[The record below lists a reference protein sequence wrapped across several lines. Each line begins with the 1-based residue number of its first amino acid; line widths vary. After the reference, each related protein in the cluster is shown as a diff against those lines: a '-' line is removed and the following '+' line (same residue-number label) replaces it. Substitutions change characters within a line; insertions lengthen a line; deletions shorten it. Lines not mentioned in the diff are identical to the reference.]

1 MKISSWLTV
10 VILLNFLF
18 SWASNLP
25 QNVGDNVPAGKLS
38 SLSFAPFREGHDPM
52 LEVFP
57 EAKELEEDIA
67 LMGKVTRN
75 IRTYASAEGTMPLI
89 PNLARKYGLT
99 MLQGAWLG
107 SYKVDDAQESEKLKT
122 QNELE
127 IAQLIRSANENPDVV
142 KRVIVGNEV
151 LLRGDLEPEELI
163 GYIRKVKQAIK
174 QPVSYAD
181 VWSMYMKYPQLIN
194 EVDFITI
201 HILPYWEDEPI
212 AVENAPEHIER
223 IYKQV
228 QEEEKS
234 IGADKPILIGESGWP
249 SGGKQRGFAI
259 PSVVN
264 EAKFIRDFIQV
275 ANKNGFDYNIVEAF
289 NQPWKAKLE
298 GTIGAKWGLYDSS
311 RQQVFPLTGKVLEH
325 TYWQF
330 NFIISTILFLSIVSA
345 VLKTPVRALMNTP
358 HLLSFLLIV
367 QILAVLFVSQIVTL
381 LDSSFT
387 NFQRL
392 QSGLIL
398 GFNGVWTYL
407 LIQRII
413 DVVTKQKTLQTIVN
427 RLYYG
432 LLVIITYAMIK
443 TLILAW
449 DGRYVSFPTVVT
461 QLQVVGLIS
470 LFFIGLMQ
478 HKMPFSDCLHLT
490 TLLSYVPRKPSHIP
504 LVAYF
509 LTGLSILLLIGET
522 CAFMA
527 SRDFIMAY
535 PLFSERLQTAIL
547 FTICNQQ
554 LLFWLVSLGILAAP
568 FFVSGKTRKSV
579 DSGIVMP

>member
-1 MKISSWLTV
+1 MKILSWLTV

-25 QNVGDNVPAGKLS
+25 QNVGNDVPAGKLN

-52 LEVFP
+52 LEIFP
-57 EAKELEEDIA
+57 DAKQIEEDVA
-67 LMGKVTRN
+67 LMGKVTHN

-89 PNLARKYGLT
+89 PTLARKYDLT

-107 SYKVDDAQESEKLKT
+107 SYKADTAQETEKLKA

-127 IAQLIRSANENPDVV
+127 ITQLIQSANENPDVV

-163 GYIRKVKQAIK
+163 GYIRKVKQSIK

-181 VWSMYMKYPQLIN
+181 VWSMYMKYPQLIK

-212 AVENAPEHIER
+212 AVENAPAHIER

-228 QEEEKS
+228 QEEAKS

-249 SGGKQRGFAI
+249 SDGKQRGVAI

-289 NQPWKAKLE
+289 NQPWKAAFE
-298 GTIGAKWGLYDSS
+298 GVIGAKWGLYDSS
-311 RQQVFPLTGKVLEH
+311 RQQVFPLTGNVFEH
-325 TYWQF
+325 PHWLF
-330 NFIISTILFLSIVSA
+330 NFLISTILLLGVVSA
-345 VLKTPVRALMNTP
+345 IFKTPMSNLSTLK
-358 HLLSFLLIV
+358 LLSFLIV
-367 QILAVLFVSQIVTL
+367 VQLLAALFIAQIATL

-387 NFQRL
+387 HFQRL
-392 QSGLIL
+392 QAGLIL

-413 DVVTKQKTLQTIVN
+413 DVLTKQNTAQTVVN

-432 LLVIITYAMIK
+432 LLVVITYAMIK

-449 DGRYVSFPTVVT
+449 DGRYVSFPTAVT
-461 QLQVVGLIS
+461 QLQVVGLIA
-470 LFFIGLMQ
+470 LFTVQLMQ
-478 HKMPFSDCLHLT
+478 TKRPFSDYLHLT
-490 TLLSYVPRKPSHIP
+490 TLLSYMPRKPSHIP

-509 LTGLSILLLIGET
+509 LTGLSVLLLIGET
-522 CAFMA
+522 YAFME

-535 PLFSERLQTAIL
+535 PLFFERLKTAIL
-547 FTICNQQ
+547 FTVGNQQ
-554 LLFWLVSLGILAAP
+554 LLLWLVSLGVLAAP
-568 FFVSGKTRKSV
+568 FFVSGKTRKSA
-579 DSGIVMP
+579 DSGIVTL

>member
-1 MKISSWLTV
+1 MKILSWLTV

-25 QNVGDNVPAGKLS
+25 QNVGNDVPAGKLN

-52 LEVFP
+52 LEIFP
-57 EAKELEEDIA
+57 DAKQIEEDVA

-107 SYKVDDAQESEKLKT
+107 SYKADTAQKTEKLKI

-127 IAQLIRSANENPDVV
+127 IAQLIQSANENPDVV

-163 GYIRKVKQAIK
+163 SYIRKVKQSIK

-181 VWSMYMKYPQLIN
+181 VWSMYMKYPQLIK

-212 AVENAPEHIER
+212 AVENAPAHIER
-223 IYKQV
+223 IYKEV
-228 QEEEKS
+228 QEEAKS
-234 IGADKPILIGESGWP
+234 IGAEKPILIGESGWP
-249 SGGKQRGFAI
+249 SDGKQRGFAI

-264 EAKFIRDFIQV
+264 EAKFIRNFIQV

-289 NQPWKAKLE
+289 NQPWKAAFE
-298 GTIGAKWGLYDSS
+298 GVIGAKWGLYDSS
-311 RQQVFPLTGKVLEH
+311 RQQVFPLTGSVFEKPHWL
-325 TYWQF
+325 F
-330 NFIISTILFLSIVSA
+330 NFLISTILLLGVVSA
-345 VLKTPVRALMNTP
+345 IFKTPISNLSTLK
-358 HLLSFLLIV
+358 LLSFLIIV
-367 QILAVLFVSQIVTL
+367 QLLAALFVAQIATL

-387 NFQRL
+387 HFQRL

-407 LIQRII
+407 LIQRVI
-413 DVVTKQKTLQTIVN
+413 DIFTKQKTEQTVVN

-432 LLVIITYAMIK
+432 LLVVITYAMIK

-461 QLQVVGLIS
+461 QLQVVGLIA
-470 LFFIGLMQ
+470 LFAVQLMQ
-478 HKMPFSDCLHLT
+478 TKHPFSDHLHLT
-490 TLLSYVPRKPSHIP
+490 NLLSYVPRKPSHIP

-509 LTGLSILLLIGET
+509 LTGLSVLLLIGET
-522 CAFMA
+522 YAFMV

-535 PLFSERLQTAIL
+535 PLFFERLKTAIL
-547 FTICNQQ
+547 FTVGNQQ
-554 LLFWLVSLGILAAP
+554 LLLWIASLAVLAAP
-568 FFVSGKTRKSV
+568 FFVSGKTRKSA
-579 DSGIVMP
+579 DSGIVTL

>member
-18 SWASNLP
+18 SWATNLP
-25 QNVGDNVPAGKLS
+25 QNVGNDVPAGKLS
-38 SLSFAPFREGHDPM
+38 SLSFAPFREGHDPI

-57 EAKELEEDIA
+57 EATQIEEDVA

-75 IRTYASAEGTMPLI
+75 IRTYASAEGSMPLI
-89 PNLARKYGLT
+89 PNLARKHDLT

-107 SYKVDDAQESEKLKT
+107 SYKADTPQETEKLKA

-163 GYIRKVKQAIK
+163 SYIRKVKQAIK

-212 AVENAPEHIER
+212 AVEDAPAHIEH

-228 QEEEKS
+228 QEEAKS
-234 IGADKPILIGESGWP
+234 IGTDKPILIGESGWP

-298 GTIGAKWGLYDSS
+298 GVIGAKWGLYDSS
-311 RQQVFPLTGKVLEH
+311 RQQVFPLTGKVLENPH
-325 TYWQF
+325 WQF
-330 NFIISTILFLSIVSA
+330 QFIVSTILFLGVVSA
-345 VLKTPVRALMNTP
+345 ILKTPVRTLNTP
-358 HLLSFLLIV
+358 YLLSFLLIV
-367 QILAVLFVSQIVTL
+367 QILAVLFVSQIATL

-387 NFQRL
+387 SFQRL

-398 GFNGVWTYL
+398 GFNSVWTYL
-407 LIQRII
+407 LIQRLVDIL
-413 DVVTKQKTLQTIVN
+413 TQQKTAQTVVN

-432 LLVIITYAMIK
+432 LLVVVTYAMIK

-470 LFFIGLMQ
+470 LFSIELMQ
-478 HKMPFSDCLHLT
+478 QKMPCSDRLHLT

-522 CAFMA
+522 YAFMA

-535 PLFSERLQTAIL
+535 PLFSQRLQKAIL
-547 FTICNQQ
+547 FTLGNQQ
-554 LLFWLVSLGILAAP
+554 LLLWLLSLGVLAAP
-568 FFVSGKTRKSV
+568 FFVSGKTRKSA
-579 DSGIVMP
+579 DSGIVTP